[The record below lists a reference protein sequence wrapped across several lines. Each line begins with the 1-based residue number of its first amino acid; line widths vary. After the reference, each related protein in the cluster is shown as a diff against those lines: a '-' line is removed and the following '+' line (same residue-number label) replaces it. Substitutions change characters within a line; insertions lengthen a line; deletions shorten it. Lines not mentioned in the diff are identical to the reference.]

1 VVVKLHPI
9 GVSEIE
15 SKLLVFEE
23 RFNMPTARFAEMFED
38 GQLEETDDFL
48 DWSLLYS
55 AWRLATHQD

>member
-1 VVVKLHPI
+1 MVVKLRPI
-9 GVSEIE
+9 GVKDIE

-23 RFNMPTARFAEMFED
+23 HFDMPTARFAELFED

>member
-1 VVVKLHPI
+1 MVVKLRPI
-9 GVSEIE
+9 GVKEIE

-23 RFNMPTARFAEMFED
+23 RFGMPTSRFAELFE
-38 GQLEETDDFL
+38 GGELEETDDFL